1 MSPTYPAH
9 MTAVIGYCW
18 PQSAL
23 PGERVDLF
31 LSTDDARTVTVEIVR
46 DGLEPELVWR
56 DDLVTVGPQSMPGD
70 APEQGCAWS
79 TTVSFEVDEEWRT
92 GLYVVRIGDSAP
104 SAWFVVR
111 TAVPTPGAP
120 LLKLA
125 TNTWNAYNDVGGRNL
140 YTGALLA
147 SPQRPL
153 AAGFLDKPS
162 GEGSRVVDDVGDVLN
177 FAIDQE
183 LSLWHG
189 MSGWA
194 GQERR
199 FVEWAE
205 AAGIDLDYAIDADL
219 DRPDGAA
226 LLEGRALLLSIGHDE
241 YWTWGMRD
249 RVEDFV
255 AGGGSV
261 AFFSG
266 NTSYWQVRLEHDDRV
281 MAAYKHHYL
290 EDPVMGTDR
299 EHLVT
304 SMWADPL
311 TGRPEAAMTGVSF
324 TRGGYHRVHLSAP
337 AGAAGYEVQRAE
349 HWLLEGTDLCRG
361 DLFGTEDRIVGYECD
376 GTEMTVVDGVLSA
389 AGAGAT
395 PEGFTVVATAP
406 ATAFDEWTTP
416 LPVEEGNEYELEFH
430 AKRLLGGDTAENM
443 AKLRHGF
450 AVVGEWSN
458 AAGGTVVT
466 VGCTDWAY
474 GLGDPTVGRITRNV
488 LRRLG
493 GVRGRAASPLIDHL
507 DEVWS
512 SLEQLL
518 SGLDESEWQLA
529 TGCPGWSV
537 QDNVAHLIDYESTL
551 LGRPRP
557 FHLIDAP
564 EHAKNPMGE
573 LNEVGVDARRGL
585 TGEQVLA
592 EFLEVVAERRRQLEL
607 VTAADLAA
615 QTETPVGPGT
625 LVDLLTLR
633 VMDTWSHE
641 QDIRRALGRPGHESG
656 GVVDT
661 SLDYFSQFLP
671 FVVGKRAAAPDGATV
686 VFALGE
692 DRRHVVEVVDGRARV
707 TDAVPTEPTVVLS
720 MPVGTFAALVGGRS
734 DAPDDVTLTG
744 DQDLGAAVVAGMG
757 FMP

>member
-1 MSPTYPAH
+1 

-23 PGERVDLF
+23 PGD
-31 LSTDDARTVTVEIVR
+31 EITLCLAADQPGPVAVRILR
-46 DGLEPELVWR
+46 DGLEPEVVWSN
-56 DDLVTVGPQSMPGD
+56 DVIEVGPQPMPDD
-70 APEQGCAWS
+70 APEQGCDWS
-79 TTVSFEVDEEWRT
+79 PTVTFRVDDEWRT
-92 GLYVVRIGDSAP
+92 GMYLVQVGEATP
-104 SAWFVVR
+104 TAWFVVR
-111 TAVPTPGAP
+111 SATPTPGAP

-147 SPQRPL
+147 SPRRPL
-153 AAGFLDKPS
+153 GAGFLAKPS
-162 GEGSRVVDDVGDVLN
+162 GVGCRVVDDVGDFLT

-205 AAGIDLDYAIDADL
+205 ARGIELDYAIDADL
-219 DRPDGAA
+219 DQPDGAA
-226 LLEGRALLLSIGHDE
+226 LLDGRELLLSVGHDE

-266 NTSYWQVRLEHDDRV
+266 NTAYWQVRLEDDDRV
-281 MAAYKHHYL
+281 MVAYKHHYR

-337 AGAAGYEVQRAE
+337 HGAAGYEVQRHD
-349 HWLLEGTDLCRG
+349 HWLLEGTELRRG
-361 DLFGTEDRIVGYECD
+361 DLFGTDDRVVGYECD
-376 GTEMTVVDGVLSA
+376 GTEMTVVDGLLTATGS
-389 AGAGAT
+389 GAT

-430 AKRLLGGDTAENM
+430 AKRLLGSDAPEHM
-443 AKLRHGF
+443 ERLRHGF
-450 AVVGEWSN
+450 AVVGEWTSP
-458 AAGGTVVT
+458 AGGTVVT

-474 GLGDPTVGRITRNV
+474 GLADPTVGRITRNV

-493 GVRGRAASPLIDHL
+493 GVRGRAASPLIDRL
-507 DEVWS
+507 DEVWA
-512 SLEQLL
+512 SLDDVLAELTEAQ
-518 SGLDESEWQLA
+518 WKTA

-537 QDNVAHLIDYESTL
+537 QDNVAHLIDYEANL
-551 LGRPRP
+551 LGWPRP
-557 FHLIDAP
+557 LHEVEAP
-564 EHAKNPMGE
+564 PHAVNPMGVA
-573 LNEVGVDARRGL
+573 NEVGVDARRPM
-585 TGEQVLA
+585 TGAAVLEEFRRTVAARSEQLRLMVP
-592 EFLEVVAERRRQLEL
+592 
-607 VTAADLAA
+607 ADLAA
-615 QTETPVGPGT
+615 EFDTPAGPGT
-625 LVDLLTLR
+625 VHDMLVLR
-633 VMDTWSHE
+633 VMDTWTHE
-641 QDIRRALGRPGHESG
+641 QDIRRAVDRPGHDTG
-656 GVVDT
+656 PVVEH
-661 SLDYFSQFLP
+661 SLDYFARFLP
-671 FVVGKRAAAPDGATV
+671 FVVGKKAKAPEGSTV
-686 VFALGE
+686 VFEIGASASGGT
-692 DRRHVVEVVDGRARV
+692 RREVIEVVDGRARRAERGS
-707 TDAVPTEPTVVLS
+707 DEPTVVLS
-720 MPVGTFAALVGGRS
+720 MPATTFVALVGGRS
-734 DAPDDVTLTG
+734 DAPDDVVITG
-744 DQDLGAAVVAGMG
+744 DEPLGSAVLAGMG